1 MWLTLLGN
9 GVGGEGGVEPAA
21 GVADEDVAGS
31 NRSDDRVPAVGERR
45 LLVDQGAVP
54 R

>member
-1 MWLTLLGN
+1 MADLLGN
-9 GVGGEGGVEPAA
+9 GVGGEGCVEPAA
-21 GVADEDVAGS
+21 GVADEDISGS
-31 NRSDDRVPAVGERR
+31 NRSDDRGSAVGKGG